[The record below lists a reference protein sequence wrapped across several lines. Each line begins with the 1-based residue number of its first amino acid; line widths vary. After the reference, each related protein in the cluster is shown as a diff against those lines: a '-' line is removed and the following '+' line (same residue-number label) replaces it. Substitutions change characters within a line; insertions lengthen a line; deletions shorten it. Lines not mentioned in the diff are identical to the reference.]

1 MFCRDNV
8 TWEKRFTNELDVI
21 ATLFNTWKKKQSRQK
36 IKYTTRKLYYIFT
49 WESCTSKELVFEI

>member
-8 TWEKRFTNELDVI
+8 TWGKKYDLEVI
-21 ATLFNTWKKKQSRQK
+21 ATLLNTWKKKVYSWQR

>member
-1 MFCRDNV
+1 MFCWDNV
-8 TWEKRFTNELDVI
+8 TWEKIRPRGYCNAFKYLEKESL
-21 ATLFNTWKKKQSRQK
+21 QSRQR